1 MKSQPI
7 LPALLVGAMFTAQS
21 AAAQT
26 FPSQPVT
33 LVVPFAAGG
42 PTDTVGRLT
51 AQAMSRVLGQQVI
64 VENVGGAGGTLGGRR
79 VAQAA
84 PDGHT
89 ILLHNIS
96 MATVGALYAD
106 PPYDVQADFET
117 IGLVTE
123 VPMTL
128 VGRPDLEA
136 QTLPELISWAR
147 EQGEAVMYGHAGLG
161 VSSHMCMLLFSEAAG
176 VRMTDIPYT
185 GTAPAMTDLMGSQ
198 IDLLC
203 DQTTNTTSQIQE
215 GGVQAY
221 AVTVPERLATL
232 ADLPTSSEGG
242 LPDFNITIWHGLY
255 APAGTP
261 PEIITTLTEALQEAL
276 EDSSLIERFADL
288 GTTPSPRDDAT
299 SEALSARLG
308 AEIETW
314 HTILANFDIPAN

>member
-1 MKSQPI
+1 MSSQLI
-7 LPALLVGAMFTAQS
+7 LPALIAGAVLAVQP

-26 FPSQPVT
+26 YPSQPVT

-51 AQAMSRVLGQQVI
+51 AQAMSRALGQQVV

-96 MATVGALYAD
+96 MATVGALYAE
-106 PPYDVQADFET
+106 PPYDVQTDFET

-128 VGRPDLEA
+128 IGRPDLEA
-136 QTLPELISWAR
+136 QTLPELVSWAR
-147 EQGEAVMYGHAGLG
+147 DEGDAVMYGHAGLG

-176 VRMTDIPYT
+176 IRMTDIPYT
-185 GTAPAMTDLMGSQ
+185 GTAPAMTDLLGSQ

-203 DQTTNTTSQIQE
+203 DQTTNTTSQIRD
-215 GGVQAY
+215 GSVRSY

-232 ADLPTSSEGG
+232 PDLPTAIEGE
-242 LPDFNITIWHGLY
+242 LPDFDITIWHGLY

-261 PEIITTLTEALQEAL
+261 PEVIAILSEALQEAL
-276 EDSSLIERFADL
+276 ADSSLIERFADL
-288 GTTPSPRDDAT
+288 GTTPSPAEDAT
-299 SEALSARLG
+299 SDALSARLG

-314 HTILANFDIPAN
+314 HSILASFDIQAN